1 MTAVPESHV
10 VPFSKPPSPRVRLR
24 AADTDRQAT
33 VQRLQDG
40 LARGQLTYDEAAERM
55 SAAWNVRYLADLEPL
70 TADLPPAVETPSAPG
85 WTALLRM
92 ALAQLRVTLATAFPG
107 GLRSA
112 RARVA
117 LGVALLS
124 LLAMVVLA
132 GVAAHLLLDGGFDG
146 GGPGGAA
153 GFGGSGFDGLPGPH
167 PRFGG

>member
-70 TADLPPAVETPSAPG
+70 TADLPPAVAPPSAPG
-85 WTALLRM
+85 WTALLRL
-92 ALAQLRVTLATAFPG
+92 ALLQLRTTLATAFPG
-107 GLRSA
+107 GLRSP
-112 RARVA
+112 RARLA
-117 LGVALLS
+117 LVVTFLS
-124 LLAMVVLA
+124 LLALVVLA
-132 GVAAHLLLDGGFDG
+132 GAAAHALFDGGFDG
-146 GGPGGAA
+146 GGS
-153 GFGGSGFDGLPGPH
+153 GFGGGPGFGDWHGPQPH
-167 PRFGG
+167 GGP